1 MYDEMGSESDVR
13 GKLFSPKNE
22 EQRESLTVTVKL
34 LSFETKD
41 KTCIYSKNSVTG
53 KYISS

>member
-53 KYISS
+53 KHISS